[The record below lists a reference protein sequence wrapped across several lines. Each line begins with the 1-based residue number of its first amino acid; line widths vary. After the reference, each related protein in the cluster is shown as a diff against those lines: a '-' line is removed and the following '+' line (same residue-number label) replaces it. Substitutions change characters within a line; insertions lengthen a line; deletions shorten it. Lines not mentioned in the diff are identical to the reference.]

1 MNRIPDDPVVAEIHA
16 IRQALLDECGGDI
29 DEYGRRARARQN
41 PWGRKIITKPFRDRT
56 ARSVKPESPVTGVP
70 SGKTNPASG

>member
-41 PWGRKIITKPFRDRT
+41 ASGRKIITKPFRNRT
-56 ARSVKPESPVTGVP
+56 ARSVKPESPITGVAN
-70 SGKTNPASG
+70 GKSNPANG